1 MNKDFLKPLLITT
14 SALALS
20 LCFDVLFYHKIPGI
34 SFPIFTVLM
43 LVAALILMRWFKMKL
58 GIEAIALIII
68 LLVLSSFVF
77 VRSSGV
83 LVAFDIALSLYLFAL
98 LLGRITGLSIRD
110 FVVAG
115 YVRQLF
121 GASFQSLVEGFRAL
135 KDLVNLKDEFRENT
149 TLRQVARGTAI
160 TLPALVVFA
169 LLLSSADLVFHKYLA
184 DIARY
189 FERLNFVE
197 HALLLGIAFAIITG
211 MFSYAFYRHSE
222 QRQGE
227 DIEVAFAG
235 KLLDLGFTRG
245 ILMLSVVNFTALIG
259 SYIFLVSAI
268 AYINTY
274 FIEMPFSLYASYS
287 LLPPTIITLV
297 FAYIFYRYRLQTTFD
312 ADVRHTKA
320 VGVASRL
327 RSISFVE
334 SSILLGSINALFLVF
349 IALQF
354 TYLFGGNHTVSSQG
368 FTYAEYAHRGFFEL
382 VAVAL
387 LSFLI
392 IWQTDA
398 KTKTAGKRRSLQFK
412 MLTGAL
418 IGQVVIIMV
427 SAFKRLLIYETAYGY
442 TILRVYTQVFI
453 IMLGIM
459 FLLFLIKILA
469 HRSEAWFSLRAFAIA
484 IAFLIGL
491 NVINTDQVIAHLN
504 IARYKVTHN
513 KDLLIYN
520 SNLSEDAVDQMVAA
534 YYLLRDDKREGWIND
549 DLKQRLASVEDVPW
563 QSYSVSRAHAHQSL
577 RIWEE
582 DYYGKIKKN

>member
-1 MNKDFLKPLLITT
+1 MKKDFLKPLLITT
-14 SALALS
+14 SALVLS

-43 LVAALILMRWFKMKL
+43 LIATLILMRWFMTKL
-58 GIEAIALIII
+58 DAEAMALMITV
-68 LLVLSSFVF
+68 LVLSSFVF
-77 VRSSGV
+77 VRSSSV
-83 LVAFDIALSLYLFAL
+83 LVAFDITLSLYLFAL

-110 FVVAG
+110 FVVAR

-121 GASFQSLVEGFRAL
+121 GASLQSLVEGFRTL
-135 KDLVNLKDEFRENT
+135 KDLVYLKDEFRGNT

-160 TLPALVVFA
+160 TLPALAVFA

-184 DIARY
+184 DIARF
-189 FERLNFVE
+189 FERLNFME
-197 HALLLGIAFAIITG
+197 HTLLLGVAFILITG
-211 MFSYAFYRHSE
+211 MFGYAFYRHGE
-222 QRQGE
+222 QQQGE
-227 DIEVAFAG
+227 DLEVALAG
-235 KLLDLGFTRG
+235 KLLDLGFIRG
-245 ILMLSVVNFTALIG
+245 VLVLGVVSFFALIG
-259 SYIFLVSAI
+259 SYIFLESTF
-268 AYINTY
+268 AYIESQL
-274 FIEMPFSLYASYS
+274 IEMPFSLHAEYS

-297 FAYIFYRYRLQTTFD
+297 FGYIFYRYRLQPAVD
-312 ADVRHTKA
+312 PDSEHTQVVA
-320 VGVASRL
+320 VASRL

-354 TYLFGGNHTVSSQG
+354 TYLFGGNHTISAQG

-398 KTKTAGKRRSLQFK
+398 KTKTAGKRHSLQFK
-412 MLTGAL
+412 ALTGAL

-427 SAFKRLLIYETAYGY
+427 SAFKRLLIYEAAYGY
-442 TILRVYTQVFI
+442 TVLRVYTQVFI
-453 IMLGIM
+453 VMLGII
-459 FLLFLIKILA
+459 FLLFLIKILV
-469 HRSEAWFSLRAFAIA
+469 HRNEAWFSLRAFAIA
-484 IAFLIGL
+484 VAFLIGL
-491 NVINTDQVIAHLN
+491 NIINTDQVIAHLN

-520 SNLSEDAVDQMVAA
+520 SSLSEDAIDQMVAA

-577 RIWEE
+577 HIWEE
-582 DYYGKIKKN
+582 DYYGKNKKD